1 MSEEN
6 PPEKYPTYPK
16 VKALRRRQSLAL
28 QAGEVWSTPDTGAR
42 ERLVTLLSHT
52 DPHMDGTTTIQ
63 CRKNINSPGQ
73 VSVTVP
79 NLLLADIAEAIGWGF
94 ER

>member
-1 MSEEN
+1 M
-6 PPEKYPTYPK
+6 
-16 VKALRRRQSLAL
+16 AL

-79 NLLLADIAEAIGWGF
+79 NLLLADIAEAIDWGF

>member
-1 MSEEN
+1 
-6 PPEKYPTYPK
+6 
-16 VKALRRRQSLAL
+16 
-28 QAGEVWSTPDTGAR
+28 
-42 ERLVTLLSHT
+42 
-52 DPHMDGTTTIQ
+52 MDGTTTIQ

-79 NLLLADIAEAIGWGF
+79 NLLLADIAEAIDWGF